1 MTRRHAARR
10 PRRRLRRRV
19 RAAAGRPR
27 PGGTGAGGPGLAQAW
42 PDARLELLEA
52 AGHGTGPGMADGVRA
67 ALDEFALDEL
77 ARPR

>member
-1 MTRRHAARR
+1 MPPADRDGDFADAY
-10 PRRRLRRRV
+10 
-19 RAAAGRPR
+19 
-27 PGGTGAGGPGLAQAW
+27 
-42 PDARLELLEA
+42 ARLELLEA